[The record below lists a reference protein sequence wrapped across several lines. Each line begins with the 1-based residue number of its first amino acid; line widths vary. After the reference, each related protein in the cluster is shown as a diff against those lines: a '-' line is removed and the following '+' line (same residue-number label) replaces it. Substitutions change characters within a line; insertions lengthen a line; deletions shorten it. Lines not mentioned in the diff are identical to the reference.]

1 MIYMFIVNIVLD
13 NVILL
18 IIRPMFRF
26 MKGLKA
32 FDYQN
37 CTLKE
42 RQFHYTS
49 FGFLMGLCLLRVG
62 ATLGGGE
69 HLR

>member
-1 MIYMFIVNIVLD
+1 
-13 NVILL
+13 
-18 IIRPMFRF
+18 

-62 ATLGGGE
+62 ATLGGGDTCDE
-69 HLR
+69 VRRDIIAIMIYKIFLMVTGL